1 MAILRYILTDSPY
14 KLILTMIEFRWLFI
28 FMLSLAFAAKLYL
41 NHRQAKHIAAHRAT
55 VPEEFIGRISLDAHQ
70 KAADY
75 SQTNLRFGR
84 WSELYDTVLLLAWT
98 LGGGLAILDAFVT
111 KFSWSPL
118 MTGIS
123 VILSLVLISSI
134 LSLPFSWYSTFNI
147 ESKYGFNKST
157 PKIFWL
163 DLIKG
168 LTLSIVIGTPLIAL
182 ILWIMQKAGSFW
194 WVWAWFAWS
203 GFGLLMLWA
212 YPRFIAPI
220 FNKFSPLE
228 DDSLKERIN
237 SLLEKCG
244 FKSNGVFVMDGSTR
258 SSHGN
263 AYFTGIGDNKRI
275 VFFDTLLETLED
287 QETEAVLAHELGHFR
302 KNHVTKRMIMTFAF
316 SFLGL
321 ALLGWLVEKDW
332 FYTALGV
339 EQASNHMALILF
351 MLVMPVFTYFLSPI
365 GSWFSRK
372 DEYEADAYAA
382 EQSDATALISGL
394 LKMYADN
401 ATTLTPDPVYSSF
414 YHSHPPALH
423 RIQHLNKLA
432 K

>member
-1 MAILRYILTDSPY
+1 MQT
-14 KLILTMIEFRWLFI
+14 FRWI
-28 FMLSLAFAAKLYL
+28 FLTALGLSLFAKLYL
-41 NHRQAKHIAAHRAT
+41 NYRQAQHIASHRAA
-55 VPEEFIGRISLDAHQ
+55 VPSEFADSISLEAHQ

-75 SQTNLRFGR
+75 SKTNLRFGR
-84 WSELYDTVLLLAWT
+84 WSEFYDVALLLLWT
-98 LGGGLAILDAFVT
+98 IGGGLALLDSLVRQ
-111 KFSWSPL
+111 FSWSPL
-118 MTGIS
+118 LTGVG
-123 VILSLVLISSI
+123 VIIIMMLISSV

-147 ESKYGFNKST
+147 EAKYGFNKST
-157 PKIFWL
+157 PKIFWM

-168 LTLSIVIGTPLIAL
+168 MSLSIIIGTPLIAL
-182 ILWIMQKAGSFW
+182 ILWIMQKTGTFW
-194 WVWAWFAWS
+194 WVWAWIAWS
-203 GFGLLMLWA
+203 GFSLLMLWA

-228 DDSLKERIN
+228 DESLKERIN

-275 VFFDTLLETLED
+275 VFFDTLLETLD
-287 QETEAVLAHELGHFR
+287 DHETEAVLAHELGHFR
-302 KNHVTKRMIMTFAF
+302 KKHVTKRMLMSFIF

-321 ALLGWLVEKDW
+321 ALLGWLVEKEW

-339 EQASNHMALILF
+339 TEPSAYTALILF
-351 MLVMPVFTYFLSPI
+351 MLALPVFTYFLSPLS
-365 GSWFSRK
+365 SWFSRK
-372 DEYEADAYAA
+372 DEFEADAYAA
-382 EQSDATALISGL
+382 EQSDAKALISGL
-394 LKMYADN
+394 LKMYSDN
-401 ATTLTPDPVYSSF
+401 ATTLTPDPWYSSF

-423 RIQHLNKLA
+423 RIQHLNNLA